1 MHPALQASRD
11 IRNRQN
17 LSKTFML
24 SKIYFETGDLENAK
38 KGYNALLKNPVFSN
52 LGNLYFVT
60 LSDLGTLSLKEGDT
74 NKAIQLLKQSVE
86 VIESQRSTINTEA
99 SRIGFVGD
107 KQPIYQRLVDVLFK
121 EGSFAEAF
129 EYVERSKARALVD
142 MLASKDSFTGGDR
155 GNSTE
160 QATLLNELEK
170 LELKKLI
177 NSGNIYR
184 SAPRKSEG

>member
-60 LSDLGTLSLKEGDT
+60 LSDLGTSP
-74 NKAIQLLKQSVE
+74 
-86 VIESQRSTINTEA
+86 
-99 SRIGFVGD
+99 SRKGIRTR
-107 KQPIYQRLVDVLFK
+107 P
-121 EGSFAEAF
+121 S
-129 EYVERSKARALVD
+129 
-142 MLASKDSFTGGDR
+142 
-155 GNSTE
+155 NC
-160 QATLLNELEK
+160 
-170 LELKKLI
+170 
-177 NSGNIYR
+177 
-184 SAPRKSEG
+184 

>member
-1 MHPALQASRD
+1 M
-11 IRNRQN
+11 
-17 LSKTFML
+17 
-24 SKIYFETGDLENAK
+24 
-38 KGYNALLKNPVFSN
+38 
-52 LGNLYFVT
+52 
-60 LSDLGTLSLKEGDT
+60 
-74 NKAIQLLKQSVE
+74 
-86 VIESQRSTINTEA
+86 IESQRSTINTEA